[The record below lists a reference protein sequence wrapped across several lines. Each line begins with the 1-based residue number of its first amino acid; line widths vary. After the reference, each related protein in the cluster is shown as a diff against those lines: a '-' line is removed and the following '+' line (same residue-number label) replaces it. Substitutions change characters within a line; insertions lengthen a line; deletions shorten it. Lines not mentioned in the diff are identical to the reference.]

1 MEENMDT
8 LRTLTKTLILFSL
21 LTFVY
26 SCASDRYLRTER
38 AGPAEL
44 AGTYTLFLHGVRYS
58 DDVENV
64 AILDKEGDMYSFE
77 IYAPEYDYSVQKGL
91 PAKEA
96 LEEAERHVGHHRD
109 FMRSRL
115 SKIIDKEGNIIG
127 YELRPLYHLDRFGQ
141 SDILYIDYMTKD
153 NRVITTIRL
162 KEYLRER
169 DREIIRGW
177 SD

>member
-1 MEENMDT
+1 MDT
-8 LRTLTKTLILFSL
+8 LKTLTKTLILFSL
-21 LTFVY
+21 LTLVY
-26 SCASDRYLRTER
+26 SCASERYLRTDR

-64 AILDKEGDMYSFE
+64 AILDKEGDTYSFE
-77 IYAPEYDYSVQKGL
+77 IYAPEYDYTVKKGVT
-91 PAKEA
+91 AEEA
-96 LEEAERHVGHHRD
+96 LDEAEGHVSHHRD

-115 SKIIDKEGNIIG
+115 RKIFDKDGNIIG
-127 YELRPLYHLDRFGQ
+127 YELRPLYHINRFGE
-141 SDILYIDYMTKD
+141 SDVLYIDYMTKD

-162 KEYLRER
+162 REYFRER
-169 DREIIRGW
+169 DRELIRGG